1 MPSSTLDTSR
11 LSLNQITI
19 DKWNMRD
26 AAAGCVRNGIP
37 WIAAWRHKL
46 TDTAAEESGRIIADA
61 GLKVSSLCR
70 GGYFPAASAAERQK
84 RIEDNQRALDQAVA
98 LGTDLLVLVCGPS
111 PDRDIDGARRMVED
125 GIAATIP
132 YAKERGIRL
141 GIEPLHP
148 MFTGDRSVIVTLR
161 QALDLALKFP
171 EQVGVVID
179 VYHVWW
185 DPELYVQIA
194 RAQGRILGFHVNDWL
209 SPPPDVLMGRG
220 MMGDG
225 CIELRRI
232 RLAVDAAGYRGPIEV
247 EIFNQALWNS
257 DGDEVCQLMK
267 QRFVEC
273 C

>member
-1 MPSSTLDTSR
+1 
-11 LSLNQITI
+11 
-19 DKWNMRD
+19 MRD
-26 AAAGCVRNGIP
+26 AVAGCVRNQIQ

-46 TDTAAEESGRIIADA
+46 TDIAAEEAGRIIADA
-61 GLKVSSLCR
+61 GLRVSSLCR

-84 RIEDNQRALDQAVA
+84 RIGDNHRAVDQAAA
-98 LGTDLLVLVCGPS
+98 LGTDVLVLVCGPS
-111 PDRDIDGARRMVED
+111 PDRDIDGARRMVEE
-125 GIAATIP
+125 GIAATAP

-148 MFTGDRSVIVTLR
+148 MFAGDRSVIVTLG
-161 QALDLALKFP
+161 QAIDLAAKFSP
-171 EQVGVVID
+171 EEVGVIID

-185 DPELYVQIA
+185 DPQLYAQIA

-225 CIELRRI
+225 SIELRRI
-232 RLAVDAAGYRGPIEV
+232 RQAVDDAGYAGPVEV
-247 EIFNQALWNS
+247 EIFNQALWDS
-257 DGDEVCQLMK
+257 DGDQVCRLIK